1 MIRILLKINFYI
13 YKIIEIINSKVSRD
27 LSLLF
32 TVLIDYI
39 SINSNKLEDKLVSQI
54 SLLLTLQVTFKEKNY

>member
-1 MIRILLKINFYI
+1 MIRILLKINFNI